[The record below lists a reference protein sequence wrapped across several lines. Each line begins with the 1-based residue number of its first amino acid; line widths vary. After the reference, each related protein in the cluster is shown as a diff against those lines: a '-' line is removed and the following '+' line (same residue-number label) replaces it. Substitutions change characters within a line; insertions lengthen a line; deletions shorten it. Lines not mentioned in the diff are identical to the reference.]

1 MVGSRS
7 NKQLKGENLS
17 ESVLKKSC
25 DGALTNTNMAK
36 TTSIDGTGL
45 TGEDVAI
52 PCGLMAKSF
61 PDGMTKILKNLD
73 KFKTLTDSSSNVIE
87 ISTSGIADT
96 WYKDLFKNIDIKLQ
110 WQDMEDER
118 FINWMKSGSLST
130 FPK

>member
-17 ESVLKKSC
+17 ASSLKNSC
-25 DGALTNTNMAK
+25 DGALTNLNLVKDTA
-36 TTSIDGTGL
+36 IDGSTL
-45 TGEDVAI
+45 VPSAVAI

-61 PDGMTKILKNLD
+61 PND
-73 KFKTLTDSSSNVIE
+73 KFNTLTDSSGNIKD
-87 ISTSGIADT
+87 ILATGIADT
-96 WYKDLFKNIDIKLQ
+96 WYKDLFKNIDKSLQ

-118 FINWMKSGSLST
+118 FINWMKSGSLSN

>member
-17 ESVLKKSC
+17 ESLLKNSC
-25 DGALTNTNMAK
+25 DGALTNQNLVK
-36 TTSIDGTGL
+36 DTSIDGTAL
-45 TGEDVAI
+45 EPSAVAI

-61 PDGMTKILKNLD
+61 PND
-73 KFKTLTDSSSNVIE
+73 KFNTLTDSSSNSIN
-87 ISTSGIADT
+87 ILTTGIADV
-96 WYKDLFKNIDIKLQ
+96 WYKDLFKNIDKSLQ

-118 FINWMKSGSLST
+118 FINWMKSGSLSN

>member
-61 PDGMTKILKNLD
+61 PDD